1 MAVLLLAAA
10 CGDRVDGNGRS
21 ATEQRDVPTFTRLD
35 VGGAIEAT
43 VTIGSP
49 QSVSV
54 TADSNVLP
62 VITTEVRGGTLVV
75 KSEKR
80 YDSETP
86 VRVEITVAGLTDIE
100 ASGASTVEVSGVQGS
115 RLALDASGAS
125 TIRASGRADTLDAEA
140 SGASR
145 LRLADLA
152 VRDADVDASGAS
164 SIELQVSGT
173 LSGEA
178 SGASSVRYSG
188 SPSVT
193 VDTSGAS
200 SVRSR

>member
-1 MAVLLLAAA
+1 VLLLAAA
-10 CGDRVDGNGRS
+10 CGDRISGNGRS
-21 ATEQRDVPTFTRLD
+21 ATEQRDVPVFTRLD
-35 VGGAIEAT
+35 VSGAVEAA

-75 KSEKR
+75 EPER
-80 YDSETP
+80 NFRWRTP
-86 VRVEITVAGLTDIE
+86 VRVAITVAALTDIE
-100 ASGASTVEVSGVQGS
+100 VSGASTVEVSGVQGS

-125 TIRASGRADTLDAEA
+125 TIRASGRVDTLDAEA

-145 LRLADLA
+145 LRLSELA

-173 LSGEA
+173 LTGEA